1 MSEHQASSMLAA
13 DAFRLDGKFAVV
25 TGAAQGLGK
34 AIAIAFAEYGA
45 DLAICDRNVEGM
57 EETASAIRALGRSVT
72 TQELD
77 VRSIEG
83 VNAWIGAMSTIHV
96 LVNNAGG
103 GFHAH
108 FDTVND
114 KGQKALVDENFTS
127 VTSCI
132 RASLDHFVEG
142 GSIINVT
149 TIEAF
154 KGSPGFGIYGAMKAA
169 VEHLSRTLAL
179 ELSPRGIR
187 VNTLA
192 PDGLHTPG
200 DTQLLADV
208 GESGDYG
215 DKLALGW
222 GEIDDIAGPA
232 VFLASSASRYVTGTT
247 IHVDGGSDAARGW
260 RKQPDGS
267 WLP

>member
-1 MSEHQASSMLAA
+1 MSTLGA

-25 TGAAQGLGK
+25 TGAAQGLGA

-57 EETASAIRALGRSVT
+57 ERTAEAIRGLGRTVT
-72 TQELD
+72 TRELD

-83 VNAWIGAMSTIHV
+83 VNDWIGSMGTIDV

-103 GFHAH
+103 GFHSH
-108 FDTVND
+108 FEKVND

-132 RASLDHFVEG
+132 RAALDHFSEG
-142 GSIINVT
+142 ASIINVT
-149 TIEAF
+149 TVEAF
-154 KGSPGFGIYGAMKAA
+154 RGSPGFAVYGAMKAA

-187 VNTLA
+187 VNTIA
-192 PDGLHTPG
+192 PDGM
-200 DTQLLADV
+200 DTHGEEGLMAAV
-208 GESGDYG
+208 GATEHYREQ
-215 DKLALGW
+215 LALGA
-222 GEIDDIAGPA
+222 GTAADAAGPA
-232 VFLASSASRYVTGTT
+232 VFLASSASKYVTGVT
-247 IHVDGGSDAARGW
+247 INVDGGSDAARGW

>member
-1 MSEHQASSMLAA
+1 VSDQQGQSTLAA

-25 TGAAQGLGK
+25 TGAAQGLGR
-34 AIAIAFAEYGA
+34 AIAVAFAEYGA
-45 DLAICDRNVEGM
+45 DLAICDRKVEGM
-57 EETASAIRALGRSVT
+57 EETAATIRSLGRSVT

-83 VNAWIGAMSTIHV
+83 VNEWIGSMGTINV

-108 FDTVND
+108 FDTIND
-114 KGQKALVDENFTS
+114 KGQRALVDENFTS

-132 RASLDHFVEG
+132 RASLDHFVDG

-149 TIEAF
+149 TIEAYR
-154 KGSPGFGIYGAMKAA
+154 GAPGFPIYGAMKAA

-192 PDGLHTPG
+192 PDALHTPG
-200 DTQLLADV
+200 DEQLLGDV
-208 GESGDYG
+208 GASHAYG
-215 DKLALGW
+215 EKLALGW
-222 GEIDDIAGPA
+222 GEIEDIAGPA
-232 VFLASSASRYVTGTT
+232 VFLASAASRFVTGTT

-260 RKQPDGS
+260 AKQPDGS